1 MVDDVHPQQ
10 PVQAYTGSIMASS
23 LFHAKP
29 HAEVLRG
36 VFDLAGRGLSQP
48 LAEGILALDFPPD
61 DAARMDELGQRANDG
76 RLTQEEAIELETYVN
91 ISDLLAFWQA
101 KARQAS

>member
-1 MVDDVHPQQ
+1 
-10 PVQAYTGSIMASS
+10 
-23 LFHAKP
+23 
-29 HAEVLRG
+29 
-36 VFDLAGRGLSQP
+36 
-48 LAEGILALDFPPD
+48 
-61 DAARMDELGQRANDG
+61 MDELGQRANDG